1 MAEYI
6 TNYQTSNPPRFRCNP
21 NTPGPDQ
28 TVSQKTGD
36 QFGLG
41 SHLTI
46 AKTPK
51 LLTERRRGSIETKG
65 AKEMEEEDILKMKQC
80 VFAVVHNIFL
90 SPSFL

>member
-1 MAEYI
+1 MAEFI
-6 TNYQTSNPPRFRCNP
+6 TNYQTSTSPRFRRNP
-21 NTPGPDQ
+21 NTPGPDR